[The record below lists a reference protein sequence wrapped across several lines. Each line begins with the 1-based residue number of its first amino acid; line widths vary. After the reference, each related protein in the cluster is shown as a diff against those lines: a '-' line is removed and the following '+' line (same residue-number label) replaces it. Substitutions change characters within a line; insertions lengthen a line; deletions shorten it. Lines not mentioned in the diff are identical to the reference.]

1 LARRGGQDGWG
12 NATIACQVRR
22 YMWSLFRSL
31 FGRRSTDAV
40 GRPANCNTRVAG
52 SHDEFNAQELL
63 QHLQENEGY
72 AVYEFFEAK
81 EGKKGVRVVAPRHV
95 WNESLEDMQTPPSE
109 SSSDIAPS
117 LEESGRASTDQAVK
131 SAPWVV
137 LEPSNV
143 SGRTPSTASSLST
156 SRSSGKG
163 VGKGR
168 APPPPP
174 RNKAKGPL
182 GQSSSDKLKALAKAT
197 AAPPLFGKRLH
208 WKPLP
213 EASLG
218 DTIFEELR
226 PWGEVVPDLD
236 KEQLER
242 LFAPAQRASSPSGNC
257 DEGGHG
263 KGGSGCPAPSGS
275 RKSGTQVCLLD
286 AKRAQNLAIAL
297 RQVSPPT
304 EELAEVLRWM
314 RVSSPVSTEV
324 LEHVY
329 ENLVPSLEE
338 CPELATY
345 DGPSEVLRDVERQLL
360 PLARL
365 NRRKARLRTMMFSK
379 NMPSLHSSILTR
391 IHLLRSACEQVRS
404 SATLRLVL
412 EMALRVGNYLN
423 HGVEAPDVGGVRGI
437 AIDSLLKLREFRASQ
452 GGEASALHCIAVH
465 LLPHHPTLLQQLRA
479 ELQAI
484 LDPGDAGISSIMDG
498 GISELHDSAGR
509 FQSEIDLVQGEMD
522 RFSDFYRL
530 EGEASVSEGIGPL
543 AVLQRLLEDS
553 REIIQGIEE
562 ELNAT
567 LATARQLLEYFGERG
582 GWAKDG
588 YGAVDKFFHSLKEF
602 IQSFEECWKEVL
614 DNPRKLRIQTKGTS
628 SDDGA
633 LAIANSRVAQN
644 VGGIQKPPQSQ
655 TLKIN
660 GDVSEG
666 SDALAGNAVVA
677 MARRRKSN
685 IAMRDFGPARLQ
697 SSVLVSQK
705 M

>member
-1 LARRGGQDGWG
+1 
-12 NATIACQVRR
+12 
-22 YMWSLFRSL
+22 
-31 FGRRSTDAV
+31 
-40 GRPANCNTRVAG
+40 
-52 SHDEFNAQELL
+52 
-63 QHLQENEGY
+63 
-72 AVYEFFEAK
+72 
-81 EGKKGVRVVAPRHV
+81 
-95 WNESLEDMQTPPSE
+95 
-109 SSSDIAPS
+109 
-117 LEESGRASTDQAVK
+117 
-131 SAPWVV
+131 
-137 LEPSNV
+137 
-143 SGRTPSTASSLST
+143 
-156 SRSSGKG
+156 
-163 VGKGR
+163 
-168 APPPPP
+168 
-174 RNKAKGPL
+174 
-182 GQSSSDKLKALAKAT
+182 
-197 AAPPLFGKRLH
+197 
-208 WKPLP
+208 
-213 EASLG
+213 
-218 DTIFEELR
+218 
-226 PWGEVVPDLD
+226 
-236 KEQLER
+236 
-242 LFAPAQRASSPSGNC
+242 
-257 DEGGHG
+257 
-263 KGGSGCPAPSGS
+263 
-275 RKSGTQVCLLD
+275 
-286 AKRAQNLAIAL
+286 
-297 RQVSPPT
+297 
-304 EELAEVLRWM
+304 
-314 RVSSPVSTEV
+314 
-324 LEHVY
+324 
-329 ENLVPSLEE
+329 
-338 CPELATY
+338 
-345 DGPSEVLRDVERQLL
+345 
-360 PLARL
+360 
-365 NRRKARLRTMMFSK
+365 
-379 NMPSLHSSILTR
+379 
-391 IHLLRSACEQVRS
+391 
-404 SATLRLVL
+404 
-412 EMALRVGNYLN
+412 
-423 HGVEAPDVGGVRGI
+423 
-437 AIDSLLKLREFRASQ
+437 
-452 GGEASALHCIAVH
+452 
-465 LLPHHPTLLQQLRA
+465 
-479 ELQAI
+479 
-484 LDPGDAGISSIMDG
+484 MDG